1 MRVRED
7 AGERVVHGDEI
18 GHAADATHGVRSGA

>member
-1 MRVRED
+1 VLED

-18 GHAADATHGVRSGA
+18 GHGADATHGVRSGA